1 MVWLKAAKE
10 IGKAALKTKTGKKVA
25 KKATMEV
32 GKHLKMLQEGMKD
45 ARKTFK
51 ASYAKSK
58 EEERKAYRN
67 IGLTLSGLLGAGQ
80 FVSKAK
86 KWKKSSVNK
95 IQKASNAATKADAI
109 AKIQKAT
116 KNNTAAQR
124 FKNRVKK

>member
-10 IGKAALKTKTGKKVA
+10 VGKAALKTKAG

-32 GKHLKMLQEGMKD
+32 GKHLKTLQEGMKD

-51 ASYAKSK
+51 ASLAKSK

-67 IGLTLSGLLGAGQ
+67 IGLTISGLLGA
-80 FVSKAK
+80 A
-86 KWKKSSVNK
+86 KWKQSSVNK
-95 IQKASNAATKADAI
+95 IRAASNAATKADAI